1 MKRRSSKKKTNKLTK
16 KNNPNV
22 DKILELLGLEKNED
36 EDEDKTAEKNLK
48 INNNN
53 KLLLNENKEEMHN
66 NKEEKNTKY
75 IPERTEINK
84 KVIEEVINQKVNL
97 NKKEQ
102 FVRERGV
109 ENNVE
114 KSYKEKKEI
123 NAELD
128 ESSKNSI
135 NNSKEE
141 LECNLKILEDIV
153 QQCIEKENNVNANPL
168 NNIEHKREFKD
179 INCVDLDERSRCL

>member
-1 MKRRSSKKKTNKLTK
+1 M
-16 KNNPNV
+16 
-22 DKILELLGLEKNED
+22 ELLGLEKNED

-102 FVRERGV
+102 FVSERGV

-114 KSYKEKKEI
+114 KPYKEKKEI

-128 ESSKNSI
+128 ESSNNLI
-135 NNSKEE
+135 NN
-141 LECNLKILEDIV
+141 LK
-153 QQCIEKENNVNANPL
+153 KN
-168 NNIEHKREFKD
+168 
-179 INCVDLDERSRCL
+179 